1 MVLFMNRL
9 TKQALLLLIV
19 ITFSASSYAKEI
31 TARASLP
38 YKSYNSDAREKGL
51 EKARMS
57 AWKKYVGGFS
67 VARKSTYRTNKKEI
81 LRNIEDLIM
90 EEVVV
95 QEKNDKEAKRYKVS
109 LRVSFDDGS
118 VTALFNDLS
127 ASGNQGLGMASDFGS
142 VLIARVKMSSKRYD
156 EKRVSI
162 KESEG
167 LNSATEQA
175 ASNGNKSVDSVGSR
189 TFSRRASGGS
199 TSRKRAATTWE
210 IDESYQETL
219 SGAIEESLINA
230 GFEPMDYNDLADY
243 GAPYMDEIYDEATDK
258 GVLKGRTKST
268 IKNAAKD
275 DEWSYLGMGRVDL
288 DLPITDAATG
298 LFKVAASVNYQVY
311 MFQNGKSRAV
321 AKVRAKQVY
330 GLGETMDYAT
340 NEALNTAAQAA
351 VTIVVDQLQKK
362 GVR

>member
-1 MVLFMNRL
+1 MNQL
-9 TKQALLLLIV
+9 TKQALLLMLIV
-19 ITFSASSYAKEI
+19 TFSTSLYAKEI

-38 YKSYNSDAREKGL
+38 YKSYNSDTREKGL
-51 EKARMS
+51 AKARIS

-67 VARKSTYRTNKKEI
+67 VARKSTYRSNKEEI
-81 LRNIEDLIM
+81 LRNLEDLIM
-90 EEVVV
+90 EEIVV
-95 QEKNDKEAKRYKVS
+95 QEKNDKEAKNYKVS

-142 VLIARVKMSSKRYD
+142 VLIARVKISSKGYD
-156 EKRVSI
+156 KKRVDV

-167 LNSATEQA
+167 LNSVSEQA
-175 ASNGNKSVDSVGSR
+175 ASNGNKTVDSVGSK

-199 TSRKRAATTWE
+199 TTRKRTASTWE

-230 GFEPMDYNDLADY
+230 GFEPMEYNDLSDY
-243 GAPYMDEIYDEATDK
+243 GAPYMDEIYDQATDK
-258 GVLKGRTKST
+258 GVLKGRTKSA
-268 IKNAAKD
+268 IKNAARD
-275 DEWSYLGMGRVDL
+275 AEWSYLGMGRVDL

-311 MFQNGKSRAV
+311 MFQNGKSRAI
-321 AKVRAKQVY
+321 AKVSAKQVY
-330 GLGETMDYAT
+330 GLGETEDYAT
-340 NEALNTAAQAA
+340 NEALNKSALAA

>member
-1 MVLFMNRL
+1 MNQL

-19 ITFSASSYAKEI
+19 VTFSAPLYAKEI

-38 YKSYNSDAREKGL
+38 YKSYNSDTREKGL

-57 AWKKYVGGFS
+57 AWKKYIGGFS
-67 VARKSTYRTNKKEI
+67 VARKSTYRANKKEI
-81 LRNIEDLIM
+81 LRNLEDLIM

-109 LRVSFDDGS
+109 LRVNFDDGS

-142 VLIARVKMSSKRYD
+142 VLIARVKMSSKGYD
-156 EKRVSI
+156 EKRVNI

-167 LNSATEQA
+167 LNSVTEQA
-175 ASNGNKSVDSVGSR
+175 ASDGNKSVDSVGSK

-199 TSRKRAATTWE
+199 TTRKRVATTWE

-275 DEWSYLGMGRVDL
+275 ADWSYLGMGRVDL

-340 NEALNTAAQAA
+340 NEALNMAAQAA